1 MRAMTTPPNM
11 LKQARLSLSV
21 KRALVL
27 TSAAFLAIGADLA
40 HAQPPAST
48 EGPLLRMQAQASTE
62 VAKDTATAVFI
73 IEREG
78 SQPGAVQAEA
88 NAVLASALVDLK
100 ADKALAV
107 SSGNYATYPRHARD
121 GTIESWRVRAELLA
135 QSSDID
141 AVSRATG
148 TLSGRMHLGSIG
160 FSLSPS
166 ARQKIERTLM
176 REAAERFYENAR
188 EAARALGFRDVELI
202 EANYNER
209 QSARPVPMA
218 RTALSAAAEMP
229 SVPMQPGQTTVTV
242 SFSGTLRLKR

>member
-11 LKQARLSLSV
+11 LTQARPSLSV
-21 KRALVL
+21 KRALRF
-27 TSAAFLAIGADLA
+27 TSAALMAIATGLA
-40 HAQPPAST
+40 HAQEPASP
-48 EGPLLRMQAQASTE
+48 EGPVLRMQAQASIE

-100 ADKALAV
+100 ADKALTV